1 MYMEHSILMLFFF
14 LIQRQLIVLGTVEER
29 ICRTEECLTAA
40 KRILLN
46 MNASVSPCEDFYEFS
61 CGGFVKRVQIPD
73 NKNEISSFSLVHDKL
88 FELIKDIL
96 ELDSIENEPKSF
108 YLARN
113 YYKACM
119 NKSAIESL
127 GLKPMEKV
135 IKDLGGWPLRQGKS
149 WNESSYLWYD
159 KLRILRGKGLPIN
172 QFFSLN
178 VGSDLKN
185 HTRLRISLDQPGF
198 NLHSAYLKKGDA
210 DEGVKAY
217 FNYMVEIAL
226 LFGGK
231 FNASMDEMFEVLKF
245 ENKLANITI
254 PNEQRRNLSKMYH
267 VMTIEELSQMDPSTP
282 WLDCINN
289 ILRVTKVNVTQE
301 IIVYSPSYFKDFA
314 MLIRKTP
321 IRVQANFLI
330 WSVISSSMSYLNE
343 EARHIQFKYIQKLTG
358 AKTMSERWKTCVGET
373 KSRLG
378 IHIGSMYVRQYFPEK
393 AKTAAQSIVSYIK
406 KEFEKLLRQNKWS
419 DEETKA
425 KALKKVKAMHEN
437 IGYPNEI
444 LNNTVIDI
452 LYEGLDLGESTYFE
466 NVHSLFKWTMDYVF
480 FKIENEIKSYDW
492 TDLVTPTVVN
502 AFYNPLTNSINIPA
516 GILQGNFFS
525 LHRPNYL
532 NFGAIGMAIGHE
544 ITHGFDDTGRQFN
557 FEGDLFDWWNPS
569 TKLKFIN
576 KTKCIIEEYGDFA
589 YPKLNTTVNGVNT
602 LGENIADNGGLKVAY
617 RAYASWLNQT
627 SFPEPLLPGLNFTEK
642 QLFWISNANLW
653 CTKIRAKTLEQ
664 KIRRDVHTPAMFRVL
679 GAFSNMVK
687 FAEDFQCPIGSPMN
701 PKIKCEVW

>member
-1 MYMEHSILMLFFF
+1 MMSTNRSIEFYKISCVSQLEPIFERKACKYMEHSILMLFFF

-210 DEGVKAY
+210 DEGVK
-217 FNYMVEIAL
+217 VSL

-267 VMTIEELSQMDPSTP
+267 VMTIEELSQMDPSTR

-393 AKTAAQSIVSYIK
+393 AKTAAQSIMRK
-406 KEFEKLLRQNKWS
+406 Q
-419 DEETKA
+419 KA
-425 KALKKVKAMHEN
+425 KALKK
-437 IGYPNEI
+437 GWI
-444 LNNTVIDI
+444 LGNPLISKMCIV
-452 LYEGLDLGESTYFE
+452 Y
-466 NVHSLFKWTMDYVF
+466 FKWTMDYVF
-480 FKIENEIKSYDW
+480 LKIENEIKSYDW

-589 YPKLNTTVNGVNT
+589 YPKLNTTVN
-602 LGENIADNGGLKVAY
+602 VAY

-653 CTKIRAKTLEQ
+653 CTKIRGKTLEQ

-687 FAEDFQCPIGSPMN
+687 FAEDFQCPIGSPH
-701 PKIKCEVW
+701 ESQD